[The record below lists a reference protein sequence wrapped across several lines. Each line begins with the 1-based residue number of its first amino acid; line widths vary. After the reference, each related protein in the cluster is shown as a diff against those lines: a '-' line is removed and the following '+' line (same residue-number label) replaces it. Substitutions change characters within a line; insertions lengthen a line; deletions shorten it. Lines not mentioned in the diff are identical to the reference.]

1 MNGDNAGFFA
11 IGTLAIVLLFFGMR
25 SFDSDGNF
33 TVGRGSGIKPP
44 AVLID
49 PGGTRELFIAPS
61 QSGSYETQVRLNG
74 ENIDMLVDT
83 GASFV
88 TIRQSDANRAGLIVS
103 DRDFRHR
110 FSTANG
116 EVFAAQANAASLA
129 IGPAVLNDV
138 TVFVLPDEKL
148 DIGLLGMDALNRFG
162 RMEMTDGGLRL
173 SVE

>member
-1 MNGDNAGFFA
+1 MKGDNAGFYA

-25 SFDSDGNF
+25 SFDGNGNF

-49 PGGTRELFIAPS
+49 PGGTRELFIEPS
-61 QSGSYETQVRLNG
+61 PGGSYETEVRLNG

-103 DRDFRHR
+103 EQDFRHR

-116 EVFAAQANAASLA
+116 EVFAAQTIAKSLA

-138 TVFVLPDEKL
+138 TIFVLPDDKL
-148 DIGLLGMDALNRFG
+148 GIGLLGMNALNRFG
-162 RMEMTDGGLRL
+162 RMEMTDSGLRL
-173 SVE
+173 RVE